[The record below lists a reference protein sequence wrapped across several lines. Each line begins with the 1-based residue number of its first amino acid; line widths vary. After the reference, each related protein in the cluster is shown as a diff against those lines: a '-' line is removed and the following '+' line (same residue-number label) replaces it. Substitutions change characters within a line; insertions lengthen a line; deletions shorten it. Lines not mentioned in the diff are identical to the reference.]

1 MKEVFAITDLH
12 VVETVQ
18 REFDGLYGL
27 KVGAVWG
34 LGLQLALRISDLLNV
49 KYSDITDGRLTITE
63 SKTGKTASIKLN
75 SKALEIVAKLK
86 ENNPDDEYLFQATGN
101 RVTTTKPFSRQY
113 ITKCFATV
121 SDSLGL
127 EIGTH
132 SMRKSRGYHLYKQTN
147 DITRV
152 MKMLRH
158 SSPSVTLRYIGI
170 TQQDIDSDFDNLVL

>member
-1 MKEVFAITDLH
+1 MKEVQAITDLH
-12 VVETVQ
+12 TVETIQ

-34 LGLQLALRISDLLNV
+34 MGLQLALRISDLLNV
-49 KYSDITDGRLTITE
+49 KYEDIQDGRLVTME
-63 SKTGKTASIKLN
+63 SKTDKAASIKLN
-75 SKALEIVAKLK
+75 SKALEIVSKLK
-86 ENNPDDEYLFQATGN
+86 ENNPNDKYLFQSTGN
-101 RVTTTKPFSRQY
+101 RVSTIKPFSRQY

-121 SDSLGL
+121 SESLGL

-132 SMRKSRGYHLYKQTN
+132 SMRKTRGYHLYKQTN

-170 TQQDIDSDFDNLVL
+170 TQEDIDSDFENLVL